1 MGAALSNLNHVKYTQ
16 TFYTDPLGY
25 LNLYICQETILST
38 CQWVLIRHDYN
49 CIIWNMLI
57 LEEKFFKYC

>member
-25 LNLYICQETILST
+25 LKLYICQETILST
-38 CQWVLIRHDYN
+38 CQ
-49 CIIWNMLI
+49 
-57 LEEKFFKYC
+57 